1 MQSNGFTEYANS
13 GGISKKEGLRNQI
26 NSIAEKIAEA
36 KRIKGTLMLN
46 NDKPNGGSWKTP
58 KLDLA
63 LNSKAGFKGG
73 ETGARFYTKFPIY
86 RPREHGMCDVKD
98 DLFKVHAN

>member
-1 MQSNGFTEYANS
+1 
-13 GGISKKEGLRNQI
+13 
-26 NSIAEKIAEA
+26 
-36 KRIKGTLMLN
+36 MLN

>member
-1 MQSNGFTEYANS
+1 MVHPSMQSNGFTEYANS
-13 GGISKKEGLRNQI
+13 GGISKNGLRNQI

-46 NDKPNGGSWKTP
+46 NAQPNGGSWKTP

-63 LNSKAGFKGG
+63 L
-73 ETGARFYTKFPIY
+73 
-86 RPREHGMCDVKD
+86 
-98 DLFKVHAN
+98 